1 MTEMRKITAFL
12 PAKLVATA
20 QSATGE
26 GITETLRRAL
36 EALNHAEWCRKM
48 LELEGKVQLHI
59 DLERLR
65 EDRSFDADGTSI

>member
-26 GITETLRRAL
+26 GVTETLRRAL

-48 LELEGKVQLHI
+48 LELEGQVPLAI
-59 DLERLR
+59 DLDALR
-65 EDRSFDADGTSI
+65 EDRPLDADRPTV

>member
-26 GITETLRRAL
+26 GVTETLRRAL

-48 LELEGKVQLHI
+48 LELEGQVPLEL
-59 DLERLR
+59 DLDALR
-65 EDRSFDADGTSI
+65 ADRSFDADGSAV

>member
-26 GITETLRRAL
+26 GVTETLRRAL

-48 LELEGKVQLHI
+48 LELEDQVPLAI
-59 DLERLR
+59 DLDALR
-65 EDRSFDADGTSI
+65 EDRPLDADRPTV